1 MAKLPVNQMLNA
13 WCVLPGAAGSHAANP
28 NDYVTYAGLTL
39 KKAPTGEYLLSKGI
53 GAIMW

>member
-1 MAKLPVNQMLNA
+1 MLIA
-13 WCVLPGAAGSHAANP
+13 WCVFPGAAGSHAANP

-53 GAIMW
+53 GAVMW